1 MGEPKVDLAFH
12 VMGRRVPVDHGYAL
26 YAAVSRVLPGFHEEQ
41 DAALGLIRGRYVGEG
56 LLDITPNTEIVIRLP
71 ASRIASA
78 LPLAGKT
85 LDIVGHSVRIGV
97 PTTRALVPATAV
109 YAHLVTT
116 RNGNDQARFEEE
128 IRRQADSLGTK
139 GRLAVGERR
148 TFSVHGKQV
157 VGYTVLASELTA
169 EESITL
175 QENGLGGRQKMGC
188 GFFEAKG
195 K

>member
-1 MGEPKVDLAFH
+1 MGEPKVDLVFH

-26 YAAVSRVLPGFHEEQ
+26 YAAISRVIPGFHEDR

-56 LLDITPNTEIVIRLP
+56 LLDITPNTEIVIRIP

-85 LDIVGHSVRIGV
+85 LEIAGHSVRIGV
-97 PTTRALVPATAV
+97 PTTRALNPATAL

-128 IRRQADSLGTK
+128 IRRQADTLVMK
-139 GRLAVGERR
+139 GRLTVGERR

-157 VGYTVLASELTA
+157 VGYSVLASELTA
-169 EESITL
+169 EESIAL
-175 QENGLGGRQKMGC
+175 QEQGLGGRRKMGC
-188 GFFEAKG
+188 GFFEAAT
-195 K
+195 